1 LAPCKGKICSA
12 LKAATIPPII
22 FLKEFEMTTII
33 DVFAREV
40 LDSRGF
46 PTVEVEVELE
56 CGASGRAIVPSG
68 ASTGIH
74 EALELRDVEDKS
86 RYMGKGVLQAVEN
99 VNDVIAPE
107 VNGMDAEDQ
116 RELDMFMI
124 ELDGTEN
131 KTNLGAN
138 AILGVSLAAARA
150 AADANGQY
158 LYRYIG
164 GMSAHVLPIPMLNVI
179 NGGQHADNNLDIQEF
194 MILPQGAPTFRE
206 GLRWASETFHTLK
219 KILKSKGLNTAVGDE
234 GGFAPNLQSNEEA
247 IAIIIQAIETA
258 GYRPGQDIAIT
269 LDAAASS
276 FYDTE
281 KGIYTL
287 GADGTKLTTPQM
299 VDYLIGLTKKFPI
312 VSIEDG
318 LAEEDWDGFKM
329 LTDKVGDKIMV
340 VGDDLYV
347 TNPRLL
353 AKGIEKG
360 SSNAILIKLNQIGTL
375 TETLDAINMAHANKM
390 TCITS
395 HRSGETED
403 TTIAHLA
410 VAMNTGF
417 IKTGSMSRS
426 ERIAKYNELLRIE
439 ESLGDQ
445 AKYGK

>member
-1 LAPCKGKICSA
+1 
-12 LKAATIPPII
+12 
-22 FLKEFEMTTII
+22 MTTIV

-56 CGASGRAIVPSG
+56 CGSQGRAIVPSG
-68 ASTGIH
+68 ASTGAG
-74 EALELRDVEDKS
+74 EALELRDGDKD
-86 RYMGKGVLQAVEN
+86 RYMGKGTLKAVDN

-107 VNGMDAEDQ
+107 VLGMDAEDQ
-116 RELDMFMI
+116 RELDMAML

-138 AILGVSLAAARA
+138 AILGVSVAAARA

-164 GMSAHVLPIPMLNVI
+164 GMSARVLPIPMLNVI

-194 MILPQGAPTFRE
+194 MILPKGAPSFRE

-219 KILKSKGLNTAVGDE
+219 KILKGKGLNTAVGDE
-234 GGFAPNLQSNEEA
+234 GGFAPNLGSNEEGLA
-247 IAIIIQAIETA
+247 ILVQAIEQA
-258 GYRPGQDIAIT
+258 GYKPGEDISIC
-269 LDAAASS
+269 LDVAASS
-276 FYDTE
+276 FYDEAT
-281 KGIYTL
+281 KLYTL

-299 VDYLIGLTKKFPI
+299 VDYLVSLTDKFPI
-312 VSIEDG
+312 ASIEDG
-318 LAEEDWDGFKM
+318 LAEFDWEGFKM
-329 LTDKVGDKIMV
+329 LTDRVGDRIMT

-347 TNPRLL
+347 TNPKLL
-353 AKGIEKG
+353 AKGIENG
-360 SSNAILIKLNQIGTL
+360 SSNSILIKLNQIGSL
-375 TETLDAINMAHANKM
+375 TETLDAINLAHVNKM
-390 TCITS
+390 NAIVS

-439 ESLGDQ
+439 ESLGDAAQ
-445 AKYGK
+445 YGK

>member
-1 LAPCKGKICSA
+1 
-12 LKAATIPPII
+12 
-22 FLKEFEMTTII
+22 
-33 DVFAREV
+33 
-40 LDSRGF
+40 
-46 PTVEVEVELE
+46 
-56 CGASGRAIVPSG
+56 
-68 ASTGIH
+68 
-74 EALELRDVEDKS
+74 
-86 RYMGKGVLQAVEN
+86 
-99 VNDVIAPE
+99 
-107 VNGMDAEDQ
+107 
-116 RELDMFMI
+116 
-124 ELDGTEN
+124 
-131 KTNLGAN
+131 
-138 AILGVSLAAARA
+138 
-150 AADANGQY
+150 
-158 LYRYIG
+158 
-164 GMSAHVLPIPMLNVI
+164 MSAHVLPIPMLNVI

-194 MILPQGAPTFRE
+194 MILPHGAPTFRE
-206 GLRWASETFHTLK
+206 GLRWSSETFHTLK

-287 GADGTKLTTPQM
+287 GADGSKLTTPQM
-299 VDYLIGLTKKFPI
+299 VDYLIGLTKKFPV

-439 ESLGDQ
+439 ESLGDN